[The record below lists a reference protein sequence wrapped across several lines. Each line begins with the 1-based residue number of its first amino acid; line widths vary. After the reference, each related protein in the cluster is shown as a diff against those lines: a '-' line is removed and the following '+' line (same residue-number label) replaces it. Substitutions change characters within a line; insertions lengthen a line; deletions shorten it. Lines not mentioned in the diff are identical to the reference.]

1 MLEPMRYL
9 IDTTFVI
16 DHLRGDPAARERMA
30 RAATVGDELFVNE
43 VVVAEAWA
51 GAHSNDD
58 PDLEVFLRFLEF
70 VQPGPDIARAA
81 GRWRADAR
89 TRGWALSMTDALIA
103 AAAESLSAVVLTRN
117 LRDFALTQVRVETY

>member
-1 MLEPMRYL
+1 MRYL

-16 DHLRGDPAARERMA
+16 DHLRGDRAARDRMA
-30 RAATVGDELFVNE
+30 RAAEVGDELFVNE

-51 GAHSNDD
+51 GAHSGDD

-70 VQPGPDIARAA
+70 IQPGPETARAA

-89 TRGWALSMTDALIA
+89 SRGWSLSMTDALIA
-103 AAAESLSAVVLTRN
+103 AAAQSLEAVLLTRN
-117 LRDFALTQVRVETY
+117 LRDFALTPVRVETY

>member
-1 MLEPMRYL
+1 MRYL

-16 DHLRGDPAARERMA
+16 DHLRGDRAARQRMA
-30 RAATVGDELFVNE
+30 QLAEIGDELFVNE

-51 GAHSNDD
+51 GAHFDVD

-70 VQPGPDIARAA
+70 VQPGPSTARDA

-89 TRGWALSMTDALIA
+89 SRGWTLSMTDALIA
-103 AAAESLSAVVLTRN
+103 AAAQSLDAILLTRN
-117 LRDFALTQVRVETY
+117 LRDFALTPIRVETY